1 MSINHKPSAMEH
13 LGSRAADNLKL
24 GAPLGVGPSQPDA
37 AMQRRLAQLRTAMGD
52 APEPETRRESTVA
65 TDLPPPD
72 TAPATTSSGRH
83 WPALLLLGVASL
95 AAAWALRPQAD
106 TDTMATSAPM
116 AATPTPTA
124 TPAAA
129 ALVAAPPPP
138 TETPVVAA
146 DLAPAIVAANTPA
159 TEPPAAEVQP
169 VLVPPDQQVL
179 RTVEAW
185 REDWAQR
192 DMMAYLDH
200 YGEDFTPAGGV
211 SRREWIASRYRNV
224 GGRQAIEVQI
234 QALKVESL
242 SGDRARVSF
251 LQDYTSGSYRETA
264 QPKTLDLV
272 RDADD
277 RWRIVGEWQGEPPP
291 LDNAGNS

>member
-1 MSINHKPSAMEH
+1 MSTNHKPSAMEH

-52 APEPETRRESTVA
+52 APEPETRRESAIA

-72 TAPATTSSGRH
+72 TAPAATSSGRH

-95 AAAWALRPQAD
+95 AAAWALRPQAGP
-106 TDTMATSAPM
+106 DTMATGAPM
-116 AATPTPTA
+116 AATPTA
-124 TPAAA
+124 TPAGA
-129 ALVAAPPPP
+129 ALVAGD
-138 TETPVVAA
+138 V
-146 DLAPAIVAANTPA
+146 APAIVAANTPA

-185 REDWAQR
+185 REDWAER

-242 SGDRARVSF
+242 SRDRARVSF
-251 LQDYTSGSYRETA
+251 LQDYSSGSYRETA

-291 LDNAGNS
+291 LDDAGNS